1 MTATVFSSPEPDVVI
16 TPPGAPLMP
25 MANPAIIRSAQGRRR
40 PAWMTAAP
48 IAAVAALAIGGL
60 LVATHHKAPAAR
72 QVAEVAP
79 TALAPAVPAPT
90 LAAAPAPVAPVA
102 AAPITRLAARSPIY
116 APIRH
121 SVARARTIAPS
132 APASATDASA
142 TAPIVAQTP
151 ATPVMPI
158 APIVAAPTP
167 PAAPAADPMAPAAQ
181 APVTPAPDTPK
192 VTAPQS

>member
-40 PAWMTAAP
+40 PAWKTAAP
-48 IAAVAALAIGGL
+48 IAAVAGLAVVGL
-60 LVATHHKAPAAR
+60 LVVTHHKAPVAR

-79 TALAPAVPAPT
+79 AALSPAVPAPA
-90 LAAAPAPVAPVA
+90 LVAAPVPVA
-102 AAPITRLAARSPIY
+102 AAPVARLAARSPAY

-121 SVARARTIAPS
+121 GVTRTRASAPN
-132 APASATDASA
+132 APASAADVSA
-142 TAPIVAQTP
+142 TAPIVAQIP
-151 ATPVMPI
+151 AAPVMPI

-167 PAAPAADPMAPAAQ
+167 PAAPAADPMAPAA
-181 APVTPAPDTPK
+181 ATPVTPAPDTPK
-192 VTAPQS
+192 VTPPQR